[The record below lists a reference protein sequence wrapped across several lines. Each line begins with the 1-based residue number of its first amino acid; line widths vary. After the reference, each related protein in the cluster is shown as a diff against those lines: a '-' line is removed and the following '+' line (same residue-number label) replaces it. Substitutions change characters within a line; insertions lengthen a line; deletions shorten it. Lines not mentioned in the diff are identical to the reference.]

1 MTPHEDPEAL
11 SAYVDGALDAGELVR
26 VEEHL
31 ASCEECRNIQA
42 RLKAAS
48 SAVGSLGM
56 TRLEHEESRKLR
68 EAVLQASA
76 KPAPWFT
83 PARLAGALGA
93 AAIIGAGIIGL
104 NVMTRTANVPRALDE
119 SAGQTSERAG
129 PAAVLEQSFN
139 SPEEVRDFAS
149 ADPDVLRG
157 ATRFSVS
164 EVSKVQ
170 EEELRLTTK
179 AGEEAQSAIGSS
191 EGSSGADVVV
201 SPTPLWE
208 CHRKVLQEKPYPTVP
223 VAAKP
228 AVYKGEKAWMLVYA
242 FSWSDEESAA
252 LDWIRLHLVRRTDC
266 FLLVEQVFKPS

>member
-1 MTPHEDPEAL
+1 MTPHEDSEAL

-31 ASCEECRNIQA
+31 ASCEECRNTQA

-48 SAVGSLGM
+48 SAVGSLPG
-56 TRLEHEESRKLR
+56 TTLQVEESRRLR

-76 KPAPWFT
+76 RTDRWFT

-104 NVMTRTANVPRALDE
+104 SVMTKTAEMPTTADQ
-119 SAGQTSERAG
+119 SAAQAPERA
-129 PAAVLEQSFN
+129 PAAVSEESFN

-149 ADPDVLRG
+149 GDPEVIRG

-164 EVSKVQ
+164 EVGKVQ
-170 EEELRLTTK
+170 EEELRRSTK
-179 AGEEAQSAIGSS
+179 AGEEAQSALDSS
-191 EGSSGADVVV
+191 EGSSRADVAV
-201 SPTPLWE
+201 SPTPLWG

-223 VAAKP
+223 IAAKP
-228 AVYKGEKAWMLVYA
+228 AIYKGEKAWMLVYA
-242 FSWSDEESAA
+242 FSWSDEQNAA
-252 LDWIRLHLVRRTDC
+252 LNWIRLQLVRRTDC
-266 FLLVEQVFKPS
+266 VLLMEQVFKPA